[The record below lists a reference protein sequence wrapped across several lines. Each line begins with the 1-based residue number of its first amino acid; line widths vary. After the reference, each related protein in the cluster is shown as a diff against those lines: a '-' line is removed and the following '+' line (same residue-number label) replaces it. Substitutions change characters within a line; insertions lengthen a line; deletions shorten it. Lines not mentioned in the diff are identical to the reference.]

1 MSTRSETLPKTM
13 PRTVPETR
21 NDISASG
28 QDAVDREKEPVHKE
42 AKGEGR
48 FQELA
53 DFSKDPQNTKLSKGE
68 YSL

>member
-1 MSTRSETLPKTM
+1 
-13 PRTVPETR
+13 VPETR